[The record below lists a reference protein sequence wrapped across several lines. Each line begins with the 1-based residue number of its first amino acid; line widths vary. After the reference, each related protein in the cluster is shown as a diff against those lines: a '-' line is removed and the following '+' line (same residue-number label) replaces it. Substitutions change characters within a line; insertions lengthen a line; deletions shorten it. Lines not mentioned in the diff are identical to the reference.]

1 MMNTMIEVVP
11 AILTNDPQ
19 ELKKLINEAE
29 GVVDGVQIDVIDGQF
44 AKNKT
49 IDPIIFET
57 IETNLK
63 LDFHLM
69 TKEPVDW
76 IEKATRAMADRIIGQ
91 IEMMENQM
99 EFIEKVI
106 ETGTLVG
113 LAIDINTPVSELDP
127 EVLVSLDAILVMS
140 VPAGFGGQD
149 FDGKVLEKIKILN
162 KEKAQENL
170 KYKIC
175 VDGGVTPKLMKS
187 LADAGVNEVFVGKRL
202 LDGDLRENIE
212 RFKKAMSER

>member
-1 MMNTMIEVVP
+1 MIEVIP

-29 GVVDGVQIDVIDGQF
+29 GVVSGVQIDVLDGQF
-44 AKNKT
+44 AKNRT
-49 IDPIIFET
+49 VDPSIFET

-76 IEKATRAMADRIIGQ
+76 VEKTTRAMADRIIGQ

-99 EFIEKVI
+99 EFVEKVI

-113 LAIDINTPVSELDP
+113 LAIDMETPVSDLDP
-127 EVLVSLDAILVMS
+127 EVLISLDAILVMS
-140 VPAGFGGQD
+140 VPAGFGGQE
-149 FDGKVLEKIKILN
+149 FDGKVMEKIKNLN
-162 KEKAQENL
+162 KEREKENL

-202 LDGDLRENIE
+202 FDGDLRENIE
-212 RFKKAMSER
+212 RFEKVISEE

>member
-1 MMNTMIEVVP
+1 MTEVFP
-11 AILTNDPQ
+11 AILTNDP
-19 ELKKLINEAE
+19 LKLKELINKAE
-29 GVVDGVQIDVIDGQF
+29 EVVNGVQIDIIDGQF

-49 IDPIIFET
+49 IDPSIFET

-76 IEKATRAMADRIIGQ
+76 IEKATRAMANRIIGQ

-106 ETGTLVG
+106 ETETLVG
-113 LAIDINTPVSELDP
+113 LALDIDTPVSELDP
-127 EVLVSLDAILVMS
+127 EVLISLDAILVMS
-140 VPAGFGGQD
+140 VPAGFGGQE
-149 FDGKVLEKIKILN
+149 FDDKVLEKIINLN
-162 KEKAQENL
+162 KEREKENL

-175 VDGGVTPKLMKS
+175 VDGGITIKVAKKLVES
-187 LADAGVNEVFVGKRL
+187 GADELFIGKRL
-202 LDGDLRENIE
+202 FDGDLEENIE
-212 RFKKAMSER
+212 EVKNAISKKE